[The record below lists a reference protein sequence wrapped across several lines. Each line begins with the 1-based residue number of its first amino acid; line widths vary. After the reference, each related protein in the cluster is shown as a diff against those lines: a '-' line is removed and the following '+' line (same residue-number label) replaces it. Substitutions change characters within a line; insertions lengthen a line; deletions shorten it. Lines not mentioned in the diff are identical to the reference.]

1 MNGYSKV
8 FNVEASPREEHN
20 IASQYAWGIGPLL
33 KAVQADKARLPPHP
47 NPPAAP
53 STRFVQLYRMELGQE
68 MHPRRH
74 VDTTDGGVVFP
85 V

>member
-8 FNVEASPREEHN
+8 FNVEANPREEHN
-20 IASQYAWGIGPLL
+20 TASQYAWGIGPLL
-33 KAVQADKARLPPHP
+33 KAVQADKARLPQHP
-47 NPPAAP
+47 NPPAAH
-53 STRFVQLYRMELGQE
+53 STRFLQLYRMELGQE

>member
-8 FNVEASPREEHN
+8 FNVEASPREEYN

-33 KAVQADKARLPPHP
+33 KAVQADKARRPQHP
-47 NPPAAP
+47 NPPAAHR
-53 STRFVQLYRMELGQE
+53 TRFVQLYRMELGQE

>member
-8 FNVEASPREEHN
+8 FNVEADPREEHN
-20 IASQYAWGIGPLL
+20 MAEQYKWVIGSLL
-33 KAVQADKARLPPHP
+33 KAVEAYKASITQHP
-47 NPPAAP
+47 NPPAAH
-53 STRFVQLYRMELGQE
+53 STRFLQLYRMELGQE

-85 V
+85 A